1 MSRLDAFLLLALI
14 ACALSV
20 VNSTYQQRRVF
31 VDIERAQGQ
40 QQSLTQDWTRLQY
53 EQSALSKT
61 SRIEDIS
68 SNQLNMSAVTAGRT
82 EYLNEDGSAV
92 KIAPMPASV
101 TAAATAPA
109 KSAKPPSAS
118 TPKPTTQAIAPKPP
132 SRSESVRS
140 PAPAAVKSPAPSAA
154 AKPAASSHSAHVVQ
168 EARAAH
174 DALAARQARAAKAD
188 REAAAAAAAIMS
200 GKSGANGGGRQ

>member
-31 VDIERAQGQ
+31 VELERAQGQ
-40 QQSLTQDWTRLQY
+40 QQSLGQDWTRLQY

-68 SNQLNMSAVTAGRT
+68 SNQLGMSAVTAGRT

-92 KIAPMPASV
+92 SIAPLPASV
-101 TAAATAPA
+101 SAVAPPPRSSTAPPPSRPVQQA
-109 KSAKPPSAS
+109 TVAKPPVQS
-118 TPKPTTQAIAPKPP
+118 
-132 SRSESVRS
+132 
-140 PAPAAVKSPAPSAA
+140 AVKKQVPTAA
-154 AKPAASSHSAHVVQ
+154 LKSAASSRPARATHDERAAQ
-168 EARAAH
+168 EARAAR
-174 DALAARQARAAKAD
+174 AARDDRA
-188 REAAAAAAAIMS
+188 AAAAAAAIMS
-200 GKSGANGGGRQ
+200 GKAGANVGGRQ